1 MSDNK
6 FTQIGELLHASI
18 ASSRKAMDA
27 LVAKGDDAFSSASL
41 ELDAVKEIITK
52 QIETGADYIEI
63 NLDDLLGNDDEKVI
77 ALMAKYTEL
86 IKECCIENPACSV
99 CIDSSDDRLLI
110 SGLNQWYKT
119 SHDLKK
125 PMINSVKISNIDN
138 ILPLAKEKPFRFIAL
153 LMSEMPPENAKQ
165 AVEELL
171 AQAHKIF
178 DAAIDYGFSPDDIFF
193 DTGVYP
199 LAIDIPM
206 NPGQPGYTYRTF
218 ETVKA
223 IRANEKFKGVHFSLG
238 FSNCFR
244 DLPRRRIGITRAYV
258 HKAIEVGVDGGI
270 VNTNHNLHGGEADK
284 ELLNLVQAFAQ
295 LNGDMD
301 KTTTAME
308 LMANFCR
315 G

>member
-1 MSDNK
+1 MSNNK
-6 FTQIGELLHASI
+6 FTQIGELLHTSI

-27 LVAKGDDAFSSASL
+27 LIAKGDNAFNTPSA

-52 QIETGADYIEI
+52 QIDTGADYIEI
-63 NLDDLLGNDDEKVI
+63 NLDDLLGNNDQEI
-77 ALMAKYTEL
+77 IEMMAQYVEL
-86 IKECCIENPACSV
+86 IKQCCKDNPECSV
-99 CIDSSDDRLLI
+99 CIDSSDDRLLV
-110 SGLNQWYKT
+110 SGLNQWYKD
-119 SHDLKK
+119 SHNLKK
-125 PMINSVKISNIDN
+125 PMINSVKVSNIDN
-138 ILPLAKEKPFRFIAL
+138 ILSLGKEKPFRFIAL

-165 AVEELL
+165 AIDELL
-171 AQAHKIF
+171 DQANKIF
-178 DAAIDYGFSPDDIFF
+178 DAAMDYGFSPDDIFF

-223 IRANEKFKGVHFSLG
+223 ILADEKFKGVHFSLG

-244 DLPRRRIGITRAYV
+244 DLPRRKIGITRAYV
-258 HKAIEVGVDGGI
+258 HKAIEIGVDGGI
-270 VNTNHNLHGGEADK
+270 VNTTHSLHSGEAAP
-284 ELLNLVQAFAQ
+284 ELLALVEAFAQ
-295 LNGDMD
+295 LDGDME

-308 LMANFCR
+308 LMASFCS